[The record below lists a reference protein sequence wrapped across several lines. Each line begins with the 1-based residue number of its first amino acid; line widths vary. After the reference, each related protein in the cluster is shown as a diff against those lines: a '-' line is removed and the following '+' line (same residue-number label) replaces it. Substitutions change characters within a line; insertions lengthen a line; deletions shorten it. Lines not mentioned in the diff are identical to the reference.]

1 MINFK
6 KIFKKDITL
15 YLILTIFCFYSFF
28 GSIIQGRYIY
38 DGYHWGLVASA
49 ANEFLYG
56 KVLYKEVFVH
66 YGILTTL
73 LHSLALKI
81 YNSIFSLIFLSSLFY
96 VSGTVFLTFIVKK
109 FTNSYYCYLLLY
121 LFFFLQPFT
130 VYPWHTYFAYFF
142 LVFGLFLYL
151 YKNTYSYF
159 LFGICIQLVYLSS
172 NSFKIYVYLI
182 FSLTLILI
190 YFENKY
196 EIKILIRQSL
206 AFIIGFFLPFLL
218 FIVYLKNLGAYEHWL
233 QSDISQIFLKIE
245 NKSIF
250 IFIYQLFLTYIA
262 SLKSILSKPYIIF
275 GLMINLSCLYFILNS
290 FSKKK
295 ILNYNLLFISIFSIL
310 LNHMLVLH
318 FNTFRVFN
326 GLIIGVVVLF
336 YILSLTKNIKIK
348 EFIILFLILLAPFA
362 NPFSKSEANLIF
374 SYLST
379 KEQSYKNA
387 DYIYFKKMKYEKDVW
402 NHLEKLNNIAFN
414 IKKNCKKIE
423 NYYNLT
429 SDHFYFLILS
439 KYFKTDQKIPGY
451 HEDYLQNY
459 YNHFIQAID
468 KELVKN
474 FRNKVLS
481 NKTIFIREKFVK
493 KNLNLNETNINL
505 KEYTFI
511 DLPYSFNNKKKQI
524 YIPRSCLILM
534 SK

>member
-1 MINFK
+1 
-6 KIFKKDITL
+6 
-15 YLILTIFCFYSFF
+15 
-28 GSIIQGRYIY
+28 
-38 DGYHWGLVASA
+38 
-49 ANEFLYG
+49 
-56 KVLYKEVFVH
+56 
-66 YGILTTL
+66 
-73 LHSLALKI
+73 
-81 YNSIFSLIFLSSLFY
+81 
-96 VSGTVFLTFIVKK
+96 
-109 FTNSYYCYLLLY
+109 
-121 LFFFLQPFT
+121 
-130 VYPWHTYFAYFF
+130 
-142 LVFGLFLYL
+142 
-151 YKNTYSYF
+151 
-159 LFGICIQLVYLSS
+159 
-172 NSFKIYVYLI
+172 
-182 FSLTLILI
+182 
-190 YFENKY
+190 
-196 EIKILIRQSL
+196 
-206 AFIIGFFLPFLL
+206 
-218 FIVYLKNLGAYEHWL
+218 
-233 QSDISQIFLKIE
+233 
-245 NKSIF
+245 
-250 IFIYQLFLTYIA
+250 
-262 SLKSILSKPYIIF
+262 
-275 GLMINLSCLYFILNS
+275 MINLSCLYFILNS
-290 FSKKK
+290 ISKKK
-295 ILNYNLLFISIFSIL
+295 TLNYNLLFISIFSIL

-336 YILSLTKNIKIK
+336 YILSLTKNIEIK
-348 EFIILFLILLAPFA
+348 EFIILFLILLAPLA
-362 NPFSKSEANLIF
+362 NPFAKSEANLIF

-423 NYYNLT
+423 NFYNLT

-439 KYFKTDQKIPGY
+439 KYFETDQKIPGY

-468 KELVKN
+468 KEFVKN

-493 KNLNLNETNINL
+493 KNLNLKENNINL